1 MAKYQFTD
9 IERMAI
15 WKAHK
20 GRCAYCGEPTPFK
33 DLHIDHIL
41 PESLL
46 NNTDKLEKIKT
57 EYGLGSVFEINSYY
71 NWIPSCSKCNRT
83 KSNKVYSKP
92 GTFYFL
98 EMVAKPKYEEIS
110 RIEQSLQKTLKKEG
124 YLTRS
129 EATQVIEEYIKDLIV
144 NNLIMSP
151 ATKRRDRW
159 IDEYLSKAYQL
170 ITEKVA
176 FSVVENLP
184 NNELFITVVLQA
196 TSIALRN
203 HQGEKL
209 EALTNAIINS
219 VLPNAP
225 DESLQLMFLNFIDSF
240 TPCHLI
246 MIDFIDNPTDW
257 CRKNNIIISELM
269 NRFRYNDIG
278 QYMNHFDF
286 LEEILPEIK
295 NNRYIYEQ
303 ALEDITAKGLLIS
316 SDGGQKVSGVGIH
329 ILDLHKSAVS
339 LSNTGK
345 QFIDFIVRKLD

>member
-1 MAKYQFTD
+1 MAKYAFTS
-9 IERMAI
+9 IQRMAI

-20 GRCAYCGEPTPFK
+20 SKCAYCGELIPFN
-33 DLHIDHIL
+33 DLEIDHIL

-46 NNTDKLEKIKT
+46 GNSDKLERTKL
-57 EYGLGSVFEINSYY
+57 EYGLDSEFDINSYY
-71 NWIPSCSKCNRT
+71 NWIPSCKSCNKR
-83 KSNKVYSKP
+83 KSNRPFSESSAR
-92 GTFYFL
+92 FYI
-98 EMVAKPKYEEIS
+98 EMVARPRYEEI
-110 RIEQSLQKTLKKEG
+110 RRLEQNLEKTMKKEG
-124 YLTRS
+124 FLTRT
-129 EATQVIEEYIKDLIV
+129 EATQVIEEYIKDLVV
-144 NNLIMSP
+144 NNLIISP
-151 ATKRRDRW
+151 ATKRRDTW

-203 HQGEKL
+203 HQKEKL
-209 EALTNAIINS
+209 EALRNAIINS

-246 MIDFIDNPTDW
+246 MMDFIDNPREW
-257 CRKNNIIISELM
+257 CRKNNIRISEIM
-269 NRFRYNDIG
+269 NRFKYNDIG
-278 QYMNHFDF
+278 QYRNHSNF
-286 LEEILPEIK
+286 LEEIFTGIK
-295 NNRYIYEQ
+295 NNSYIYEQ

-316 SDGGQKVSGVGIH
+316 SDGGQKVSEVGIN

-345 QFIDFIVRKLD
+345 QFIDFIMRELD